1 MAYAEFPSTI
11 YSTETVG
18 ELIHYYKEV
27 KESYNGTLTEIL
39 NLKERLNMWEQNG
52 TALLTEMT
60 NNVKAEII
68 RSLNES
74 TQTMQSNYAESLN
87 TIKHNYE
94 ASLERLRNEISQAV
108 LDLSEQMQ
116 EELNTISSM
125 YQHLETKFDGRM
137 EQLEQQ
143 SENNSAQITTEINN
157 VKEQLQTEL
166 NEKIQQINNNIDV
179 KVEEA
184 INNRELSI
192 DIEINNLTDM
202 IEQLEISVMNKI
214 DTINQW
220 IENYD
225 VKDNI
230 LEIYYNNGLSC
241 KDWYDMP
248 YITCTYWNCKKITCI
263 EWLSISKQVFG
274 YYNKKLIN
282 PITGIPSTVEQILI
296 TLINKLQ
303 VNTITVEEYDKMKLT
318 AEEYDKLHLTASQYD
333 WRGIKNVFRK
343 DC

>member
-1 MAYAEFPSTI
+1 MSYAEFPSTM
-11 YSTETVG
+11 YSNETVV

-143 SENNSAQITTEINN
+143 SANNSTQITTEIN
-157 VKEQLQTEL
+157 KAKTEL
-166 NEKIQQINNNIDV
+166 DKQIEEDFRELGGIIDI

-184 INNRELSI
+184 INNR
-192 DIEINNLTDM
+192 DAINNVLLNSLMISIEKLGKILTDRIIV
-202 IEQLEISVMNKI
+202 IEN
-214 DTINQW
+214 W

-225 VKDNI
+225 VKENLLD
-230 LEIYYNNGLSC
+230 IYYSNGLSC
-241 KDWYDMP
+241 KEWYDLTE
-248 YITCTYWNCKKITCI
+248 ISCCDWNASEITCI
-263 EWLSISKQVFG
+263 EWLSISKQIFG
-274 YYNKKLIN
+274 FYDKKIIS
-282 PITGIPSTVEQILI
+282 PITGLPSTVEQILMS
-296 TLINKLQ
+296 LIRNLQ
-303 VNTITVEEYDKMKLT
+303 VNSITAGEYDRMRLT

-333 WRGIKNVFRK
+333 WRGIKNVFRNNS
-343 DC
+343 